1 MPGLRPNQRA
11 RHRLNRLVCIPSS
24 NNHAAIVRCAGPP
37 VKGSALLAVHT
48 CIIAE
53 SVCARPWPI
62 AASSTLK
69 SPSMASRP
77 PIWCTQGSGVS
88 ARFDPGLLESTGAVS
103 QNALRCILPPPDR
116 RSPRLPPGCAS
127 VQPGGCR
134 RGGTFSNRVSPRNL
148 AQAPMGRGG
157 CAPLPCKIQ
166 AQRDQLDGDSCRS
179 CSLRI

>member
-1 MPGLRPNQRA
+1 MD
-11 RHRLNRLVCIPSS
+11 

-48 CIIAE
+48 CIAE

-88 ARFDPGLLESTGAVS
+88 ARFDPGLLENMGAVS
-103 QNALRCILPPPDR
+103 QNALRCILLLQTGGHRACRQAAHQFNQEDAGGAA
-116 RSPRLPPGCAS
+116 RSATEFLPETSLKPRWGAVGVRP
-127 VQPGGCR
+127 
-134 RGGTFSNRVSPRNL
+134 
-148 AQAPMGRGG
+148 
-157 CAPLPCKIQ
+157 
-166 AQRDQLDGDSCRS
+166 
-179 CSLRI
+179 SLVKSRLNGISWTATVAAVAL